1 MYMGKKYVIWEWK
14 HIMEF
19 YETTLSSKQMFSG
32 NLLKLRVDEV
42 LLPNGRKSTREIVEH
57 PGAVAVVAI
66 TENDE
71 VLMVRQYRKA
81 IERELLEIPAGKL
94 EEGESREVCVERE
107 LMEETGYFPNELT
120 YLTSFYTSPGFSNEI
135 LHLFIAKNLIKK
147 SRDADFDEYL
157 QAEKVPFEEA
167 INKIRTGEIIDSKT
181 ITGLLLAYD
190 QIKGDL

>member
-1 MYMGKKYVIWEWK
+1 
-14 HIMEF
+14 MEF

-167 INKIRTGEIIDSKT
+167 INKIRTGEIVDSKT

>member
-1 MYMGKKYVIWEWK
+1 MGKKYVIWEWK

-19 YETTLSSKQMFSG
+19 YETTLSSNQMFSG

-167 INKIRTGEIIDSKT
+167 INKIRTGEIVDSKT

>member
-1 MYMGKKYVIWEWK
+1 MGKKYVIWEWK

-42 LLPNGRKSTREIVEH
+42 LLPNGRKSAREIVEH

-167 INKIRTGEIIDSKT
+167 INKIRTGEIVDSKT

>member
-1 MYMGKKYVIWEWK
+1 MGKKYVIWEWK

-167 INKIRTGEIIDSKT
+167 INKIRTGEILDSKT